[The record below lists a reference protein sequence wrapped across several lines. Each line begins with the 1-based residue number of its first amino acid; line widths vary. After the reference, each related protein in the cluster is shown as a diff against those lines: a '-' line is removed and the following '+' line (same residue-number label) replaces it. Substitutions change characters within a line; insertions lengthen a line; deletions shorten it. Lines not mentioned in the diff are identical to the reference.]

1 MAALDRNE
9 RNQRKLEYK
18 QQSKRI
24 AAFQIRNLVNQK
36 VFIRTSRDVD
46 SMINRYKFTLNHGV
60 EDNKELQADWNEYG
74 SEQFAFEILELI
86 KDEGQT
92 TQEIN
97 KQLEEMEARLFQE
110 LDLSRMY
117 QRKKHLTD

>member
-24 AAFQIRNLVNQK
+24 GAFQIRNLVNQK
-36 VFIRTSRDVD
+36 VFIRTNRDVD

-110 LDLSRMY
+110 LDPSRMY